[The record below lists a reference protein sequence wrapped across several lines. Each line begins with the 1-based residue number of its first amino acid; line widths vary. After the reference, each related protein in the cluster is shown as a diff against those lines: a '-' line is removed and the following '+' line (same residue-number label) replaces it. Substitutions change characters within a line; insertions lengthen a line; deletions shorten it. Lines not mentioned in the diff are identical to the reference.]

1 MADTRKKL
9 ERLSQFRNQFSD
21 SAFWKKTS
29 ALARKAG
36 MKTVYTALLLFYAY
50 RRPETPL
57 WAKNIVIGALGYL
70 IAPIDWLPD
79 LTPIIGFTDDIGVL
93 SFGLVAVE
101 A

>member
-1 MADTRKKL
+1 
-9 ERLSQFRNQFSD
+9 
-21 SAFWKKTS
+21 
-29 ALARKAG
+29 

-93 SFGLVAVE
+93 SFGLVAVAAYVNAGVKE
-101 A
+101 KARTQLRRWFGVDLDERDLAAVDEQL